1 MGAGGS
7 AAGGKYKAAEPPVL
21 APRSQPRSPQRVVR
35 CYKERVA
42 EGAPTY
48 RTSRPSPL
56 GPPPAPELGPSTGG
70 NVPAPAAPQ
79 GGRPSGAPSS
89 WRRTPWAGGD
99 CPDGVAVAA
108 PSAAG
113 LPPLMAPAPAVLRRT
128 WTPED
133 LYSNSSVAKMAV
145 DYWRTQGPRAQG
157 GSRPSTSTTT
167 TTGATTVSGASKGS
181 DSGCCA
187 AHGQADEH

>member
-1 MGAGGS
+1 MTSMFCGRLCVPMVSCFSHLSTVLTRRAASCARSSSSSCSSSSSS
-7 AAGGKYKAAEPPVL
+7 ASSYFSSSHPVL
-21 APRSQPRSPQRVVR
+21 SFARPPR
-35 CYKERVA
+35 E
-42 EGAPTY
+42 
-48 RTSRPSPL
+48 
-56 GPPPAPELGPSTGG
+56 TGG

-167 TTGATTVSGASKGS
+167 TTGGHDDDEAFQSPNRLMGAQGRPL
-181 DSGCCA
+181 
-187 AHGQADEH
+187 